1 MAYPAPMVSNITIPP
16 PIGALP
22 PTEPLVP
29 PLPKYLNFIGK
40 FVFGGS
46 KFYDRAH
53 VFVVG
58 GQVLKLCGAFSAVCG
73 AFSVVCGAFS
83 AICGA
88 FSAVCSAFSAVGN
101 AFSAVGNAFSA
112 VCCAFSPVG
121 NAFSAV
127 CSVFRSGSR
136 LFEHAISTPISTVAG
151 MQECEKANTIGRIL
165 PTLKQLHSHKPNQHA
180 IIRRT
185 ASKTFTANQADF
197 SSYKP
202 TIRFWYGIIAVVLHK
217 KIAVLNNF
225 DGNSHYG
232 QGFSDFSIFLLIL
245 KPYGL

>member
-1 MAYPAPMVSNITIPP
+1 MSDNFLMAYPAPMVSNITIPP

-88 FSAVCSAFSAVGN
+88 FSAVCS